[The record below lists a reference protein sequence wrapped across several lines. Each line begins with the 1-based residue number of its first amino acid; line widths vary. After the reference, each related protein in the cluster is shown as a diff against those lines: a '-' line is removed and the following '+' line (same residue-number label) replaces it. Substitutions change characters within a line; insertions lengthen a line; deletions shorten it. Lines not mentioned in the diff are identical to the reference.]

1 MITTDSIGRNIRKYR
16 VEKKMR
22 QEDLAEKTGLSAN
35 YIGMLER
42 GEKLP
47 ALYTFISILN
57 ALGIT
62 ADAVLCDVLENG
74 YTVKNSLL
82 NDKLQSLPEAE
93 RNKIYEVIDTLI
105 KHSGK

>member
-1 MITTDSIGRNIRKYR
+1 MTTDSIGRNIRKYR

-47 ALYTFISILN
+47 SLDTFISILN

-82 NDKLQSLPEAE
+82 NDKLQSLPETE

-105 KHSGK
+105 KHSDK

>member
-1 MITTDSIGRNIRKYR
+1 MTTDSIGRNIRKYR
-16 VEKKMR
+16 MEKKMR

-47 ALYTFISILN
+47 ALDTFISILN

-74 YTVKNSLL
+74 YTVKNSML

>member
-1 MITTDSIGRNIRKYR
+1 MTTDSIGRNIRKYR
-16 VEKKMR
+16 MEKKMR

-47 ALYTFISILN
+47 ALDTFISILN

-74 YTVKNSLL
+74 YTVKNSML
-82 NDKLQSLPEAE
+82 NDKLQTLPETE

>member
-1 MITTDSIGRNIRKYR
+1 MTTDSIGRNIRKYR
-16 VEKKMR
+16 MEKKMR

-47 ALYTFISILN
+47 ALDTFISILN

-93 RNKIYEVIDTLI
+93 RNKIYEFIDTLI